1 MIKINGNIFNYLNSL
16 QLCNNFQPIIN
27 EKYKEVGI
35 IIKFGNNINQ
45 TINNNYDNNN
55 NSNEIKDINSISNS
69 KPNELLLFQWTK
81 R

>member
-1 MIKINGNIFNYLNSL
+1 MIKINGNIFNNLNSL
-16 QLCNNFQPIIN
+16 QLCNNFMPIIN

-45 TINNNYDNNN
+45 AINNNYDNNN
-55 NSNEIKDINSISNS
+55 DLNEIKDINSISNS
-69 KPNELLLFQWTK
+69 KPNELLIFHWTK